1 MINLYIKNPDTFAKI
16 DASVKT
22 VEIRL
27 NRGFIKNLNLKIN
40 DKIYFQYQNKKCLVK
55 ITDIQFYNSLEE
67 CLKNNKLYEIYAENI
82 SIEQLYNY
90 YKTIYKKSLLKN
102 SIICIKF
109 EKNQ

>member
-40 DKIYFQYQNKKCLVK
+40 DKIYFQYQNKSCSMM
-55 ITDIQFYNSLEE
+55 DLEE
-67 CLKNNKLYEIYAENI
+67 RWD
-82 SIEQLYNY
+82 
-90 YKTIYKKSLLKN
+90 
-102 SIICIKF
+102 
-109 EKNQ
+109 